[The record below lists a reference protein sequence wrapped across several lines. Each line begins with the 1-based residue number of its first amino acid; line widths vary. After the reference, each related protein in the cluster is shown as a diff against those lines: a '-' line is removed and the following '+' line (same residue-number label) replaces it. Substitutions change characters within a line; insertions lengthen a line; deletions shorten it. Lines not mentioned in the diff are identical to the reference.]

1 MKTQDLQI
9 TNANGLILS
18 ATLELPAN
26 QKPTRFAI
34 FAHCFACNSN
44 FGAVRN
50 ISQGLTNHGFGVI
63 RFDFAGLGFSKGDFS
78 ETNFSGNVSD
88 LIDVFE
94 FASAK
99 FQTPELLVGHSLGG
113 AAALMAASKLADVKA
128 VVTIGSPADVRHVT
142 NLFKSGIDQI
152 EKQGEAEI
160 LIGARPFKIKKQFID
175 DLANI
180 DLSQTVKIFKK
191 ALLVMHSPQ
200 DEIVGITNAA
210 TLYHEAKHPK
220 SFVSLDGA
228 DHLLSNKA
236 DSLYAADVIGSWASR
251 YISPNEAAGKIS
263 TKGEQVVA
271 HLNLANNFTNQIQ
284 TERHSILADEPT
296 SVGGDDLGFSP
307 YELLNAAL
315 GACTT
320 LTLKLYA
327 ERKKWNLREVKVY
340 LSYARKHTD
349 DIDFETGKMGLVDYI
364 DKKVE
369 LIGDL
374 DEEQR
379 ARLMEIASKCPVH
392 RTLVNSVVIKTQEE
406 KSLE

>member
-9 TNANGLILS
+9 TNANGLVLS
-18 ATLELPAN
+18 AKLELPAN

-88 LIDVFE
+88 LIDVFR
-94 FASAK
+94 FATEN
-99 FQTPELLVGHSLGG
+99 FQKPELLVGHSLGG
-113 AAALMAASKLADVKA
+113 AAALIAASKLPEVKA
-128 VVTIGSPADVRHVT
+128 VATIGSPADVHHVT
-142 NLFKSGIDQI
+142 RLFKSGIDQI
-152 EKQGEAEI
+152 ETQGEAEI
-160 LIGARPFKIKKQFID
+160 LIGTRPFTIKKQFID
-175 DLANI
+175 DLANT
-180 DLSQTVKIFKK
+180 DLTQTVKNLKK

-200 DEIVGITNAA
+200 DEIVGINNAA
-210 TLYHEAKHPK
+210 ALYHEAKHPK

-228 DHLLSNKA
+228 DHLLSNKE
-236 DSLYAADVIGSWASR
+236 DSLYVADVIGSWASR
-251 YISPNEAAGKIS
+251 YIPKQESAEKIS

-284 TERHSILADEPT
+284 TDRHSILADEPA

-307 YELLNAAL
+307 YELLNASL

-327 ERKKWNLREVKVY
+327 ERKQWDLREVNVY
-340 LSYARKHTD
+340 MSYDRKHTD
-349 DIDFETGKMGLVDYI
+349 DINFETGKMGLVDFI

-369 LIGDL
+369 LIGNL
-374 DEEQR
+374 DDEQR
-379 ARLMEIASKCPVH
+379 AKLIEIAARCPVH
-392 RTLVNSVVIKTQEE
+392 RTLGNGVIIKTQEA
-406 KSLE
+406 KSV